1 MERNKPMP
9 ENLTHSLSFFQRAC
23 EKKSIYNHFIRR
35 NPDILG
41 TVIKTTGD
49 GLYSIESV
57 LKEQGQN
64 TAECGN
70 YEYTILNAKQQIIQS
85 EVFNGAFNAVMI
97 EEKVVTA
104 LFVSANDGVIDLE
117 KTVIVDEQ
125 KLVDYDYRMF
135 SALKLVIE
143 SILKQVDTSKI
154 KVALKTF
161 FDMTYQEAEIAPEQ
175 EQEQDQ
181 NHLDKKA
188 FDIIL
193 YQKDYDAVKSAE
205 YLIKAMLEIV
215 KSALNAKSILYYT
228 GVAFTKDKLH
238 KSVRFLIEN
247 DENNIYALDHD
258 SSEFT
263 ITCRKT
269 LQKIPTPDTT
279 TSKIVEQLLLAVDNK
294 IEINQFF
301 NFLLELRK

>member
-23 EKKSIYNHFIRR
+23 EKKRIYNHFIRR

-70 YEYTILNAKQQIIQS
+70 YEYTILNAKQKIIQS

-125 KLVDYDYRMF
+125 KLVDYDYRIF

-161 FDMTYQEAEIAPEQ
+161 FDMTYQEAEIAPP

-188 FDIIL
+188 FYIIL
-193 YQKDYDAVKSAE
+193 YQQDYEAVKSAE

-215 KSALNAKSILYYT
+215 KNDLNNKSILYYS
-228 GVAFTKDKLH
+228 GVAFAKDKLH
-238 KSVRFLIEN
+238 KSVRFVIER
-247 DENNIYALDHD
+247 DENNIYTLDHD

-269 LQKIPTPDTT
+269 LQKIPTEATT
-279 TSKIVEQLLLAVDNK
+279 TSRIVEQLLLAVDNK

>member
-1 MERNKPMP
+1 MERNKKMP
-9 ENLTHSLSFFQRAC
+9 ENLTHSLSFFQKAC

-35 NPDILG
+35 NPDILS
-41 TVIKTTGD
+41 TVIKTTSD
-49 GLYSIESV
+49 GLFSIESV
-57 LKEQGQN
+57 LKEHDQN

-70 YEYTILNAKQQIIQS
+70 YEYTILNDKQQIIQS

-104 LFVSANDGVIDLE
+104 LLVAANDGVIDLE
-117 KTVIVDEQ
+117 RTVIVDER
-125 KLVDYDYRMF
+125 KLVDYDYRVF

-175 EQEQDQ
+175 EPDQ

-188 FDIIL
+188 FDVIL
-193 YQKDYDAVKSAE
+193 YQQDYDAVKSAE

-215 KSALNAKSILYYT
+215 KSALNTKSILHYT
-228 GVAFTKDKLH
+228 GVAFSKDKLN
-238 KSVRFLIEN
+238 KSVRFVIES

-279 TSKIVEQLLLAVDNK
+279 TSRIVEQLLLAVDNK